1 VADDSTTGGGA
12 PTAPSAAIAAAGAGL
27 QGVSAQISGV
37 TQAVANGSLT
47 LSQEAASA
55 LLGTIGQLQDQA
67 DDLISL
73 ADTIDK
79 PLHFGHNW
87 VGMTMDSKLRAAA
100 AGQNTA
106 IRPVLVEF
114 ANLLSQVE
122 ATIAQAAKLTAQN
135 DQEQSQLLLK
145 AGEQQ

>member
-1 VADDSTTGGGA
+1 VAEENTNGASPAGVAITT
-12 PTAPSAAIAAAGAGL
+12 AGAGL
-27 QGVSAQISGV
+27 QGVSAEVGGLA
-37 TQAVANGSLT
+37 QAVASGSLT
-47 LSQEAASA
+47 LSQQTASA

-67 DDLISL
+67 NDLISL

-87 VGMTMDSKLRAAA
+87 VGQTMDSKLRAVA
-100 AGQNTA
+100 AGQDTS

-122 ATIAQAAKLTAQN
+122 TTIARAAQLTVDN
-135 DQEQSQLLLK
+135 DEDQRQLMTR
-145 AGEQQ
+145 AGETQ

>member
-1 VADDSTTGGGA
+1 MAEDSTNGGGA
-12 PTAPSAAIAAAGAGL
+12 AATPGAVIASAGAGL

-37 TQAVANGSLT
+37 TQAVASGTLT

-67 DDLISL
+67 NDLINL

-87 VGMTMDSKLRAAA
+87 VGLAMDGKLRAAA
-100 AGQNTA
+100 TGQDTA

-114 ANLLSQVE
+114 ANLLGQVE
-122 ATIAQAAKLTAQN
+122 ATIAQAAKLTVQN
-135 DQEQSQLLLK
+135 DEEQSQLLTK
-145 AGEQQ
+145 AGER

>member
-1 VADDSTTGGGA
+1 MADDSTIGGGA
-12 PTAPSAAIAAAGAGL
+12 AATPGAAIAAAGAGL

-37 TQAVANGSLT
+37 TQAVANGTLT

-67 DDLISL
+67 NDLINL

-79 PLHFGHNW
+79 PMHFGHNW
-87 VGMTMDSKLRAAA
+87 VGMAMDSKLRAAA
-100 AGQNTA
+100 AGQNSA

-122 ATIAQAAKLTAQN
+122 ATIAQAAKLTVQN
-135 DQEQSQLLLK
+135 DEEQSQLLIK
-145 AGEQQ
+145 AGEQ

>member
-1 VADDSTTGGGA
+1 MGGVAQSVAD
-12 PTAPSAAIAAAGAGL
+12 
-27 QGVSAQISGV
+27 
-37 TQAVANGSLT
+37 GSLT

-67 DDLISL
+67 NDLINM

-87 VGMTMDSKLRAAA
+87 VGLDMDSRLRAAA
-100 AGQNTA
+100 TGQDSA

-114 ANLLSQVE
+114 ANLLGQVE
-122 ATIAQAAKLTAQN
+122 ATIAQAAKLTVQN
-135 DQEQSQLLLK
+135 DEEQSQLLTK
-145 AGEQQ
+145 AGEA

>member
-1 VADDSTTGGGA
+1 MADDSTNGGGGPA
-12 PTAPSAAIAAAGAGL
+12 ASPGAAIAAAGAGL
-27 QGVSAQISGV
+27 QGVSAQLGGIS
-37 TQAVANGSLT
+37 QSVADGSLT

-67 DDLISL
+67 NDLINV
-73 ADTIDK
+73 ADTIDT

-87 VGMTMDSKLRAAA
+87 VGLDMDSRLRAAA
-100 AGQNTA
+100 TGQDSA

-122 ATIAQAAKLTAQN
+122 ATIAQAAKLTVQN
-135 DQEQSQLLLK
+135 DEEQSQLLTK
-145 AGEQQ
+145 AGEE